1 MKKYELGQDQSAILS
16 RRQPMSSKPQPLTPE
31 ELEQFVVALNYAIER
46 CKTDFQQAE
55 GNMIA
60 WQQYVDDTRMLL
72 ATIDAANARIAELEC
87 AIVAFYRASESYNL
101 AIETREDVKSLM
113 GKANIVCDMLNNI
126 SDIGNAIA
134 EAEAERQRGEG
145 L

>member
-1 MKKYELGQDQSAILS
+1 MS
-16 RRQPMSSKPQPLTPE
+16 RKPQPLTAE
-31 ELEQFVVALNYAIER
+31 ELENIRDVVFDDYVWRDENWSREHLRSMLRLAI
-46 CKTDFQQAE
+46 
-55 GNMIA
+55 
-60 WQQYVDDTRMLL
+60 
-72 ATIDAANARIAELEC
+72 ATIDAANARIAELEG

-134 EAEAERQRGEG
+134 EAVVNRQEGE
-145 L
+145 